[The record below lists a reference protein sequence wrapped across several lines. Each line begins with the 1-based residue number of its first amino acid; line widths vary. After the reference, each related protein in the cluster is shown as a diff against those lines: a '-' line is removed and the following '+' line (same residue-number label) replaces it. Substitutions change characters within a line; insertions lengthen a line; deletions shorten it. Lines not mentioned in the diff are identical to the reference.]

1 MAVQPQS
8 ITVHNFTI
16 AYNGRVRV
24 IVTEASVREPI
35 VNNEVPGGKPILK
48 TNAIWDTGA
57 TGSVIT
63 QKAAKELGLFPISKA
78 QVHGVNKSSLQNVYL
93 VAIGLPNNIMIGPL
107 RVTECESLN
116 GPYEILIGMDI
127 ISMGD
132 FALTNSNGQ
141 SVFSFRI
148 PSVSRIDF
156 TTPENNHINPGE
168 QNMHLTRTERRALD
182 RIRKK
187 PKKGKH

>member
-1 MAVQPQS
+1 MAIPPKQN

-16 AYNGRVRV
+16 AYQGIVRQ
-24 IVTEASVREPI
+24 IVTEALVREPI
-35 VNNEVPGGKPILK
+35 INGELPESKSILK
-48 TNAIWDTGA
+48 VNAIWDTGA

-63 QKAAKELGLFPISKA
+63 QNAAKTLGLFPISKS
-78 QVHGVNKSSLQNVYL
+78 QVHGVNSTTLQNVYL

-127 ISMGD
+127 ISKGD
-132 FALTNSNGQ
+132 FAFTNSNGQ

-168 QNMHLTRTERRALD
+168 ENVHLTRTERRALD
-182 RIRKK
+182 RLRSK
-187 PKKGKH
+187 PKRR